1 MNFADKIVILLGGK
15 MDGQYVK
22 FGEISI
28 LSPFDENEV
37 LKPLWDKGFET
48 CLVEVEADYQKYII
62 MTKIQ

>member
-1 MNFADKIVILLGGK
+1 

-28 LSPFDENEV
+28 FSPFDENAV

-48 CLVEVEADYQKYII
+48 CLVEVENDCQKYII